1 MSTCKLAIGTT
12 LLSGKYR
19 IESILGQGGF
29 GITYLASH
37 TILDRKVAIKEF
49 FPKEYCDRDDH
60 TSHITIGTKSNTE
73 IVAQLRN
80 KFIKEAKNISK
91 LDHPNIIK
99 IQDVFEEN
107 NTAYYVMEYID
118 GESLEEIVSKQG
130 PMSGTQAFQYMEQI
144 ASALNYMHTSR
155 HLLHLDV
162 KPANIMVRDEDSCP
176 ILIDFGLSKAYSD
189 SGGQTSTTPHGMSP
203 GYSPMEQYN
212 LDGVS
217 EFTPQTDIYSLGATF
232 YKLIAGEAPEP
243 APKRVENQT
252 LSFPPSLNK
261 TLCDLITH
269 CMKMVKRQRPA
280 DMATVLDIMAKCHT
294 EDEVIPEQVTPDE
307 VPAGKPTKVIGKGG
321 NNFRGGKPQN
331 KPDGKGMS
339 GAVKFVLI
347 ALGVAMAAGVI
358 SYFAIRGGRSAS
370 ENPEPIADSEIVI
383 AAEEQSFDTTPV
395 TEAVAPAEIS
405 AADNEQTATPAA
417 ESKKKEDDVKKQ
429 PTPDTQRAD
438 AKKEDKG
445 AGARSGAQTASNA
458 SAASGTAA
466 VKIAAQSVSAANMEA
481 GMRMTGASVS
491 GNSLV
496 FHVSCNKSVYD
507 ADDCRTSNPIFRQA
521 MNAYMSSSSTAAA
534 AAKVARQQGMSV
546 RFSFSGANSF
556 SLNY

>member
-49 FPKEYCDRDDH
+49 FPKEYCDRDDQ
-60 TSHITIGTKSNTE
+60 TSHITIGTKNNTE
-73 IVAQLRN
+73 IVDQLRN

-130 PMSGTQAFQYMEQI
+130 PLSGKTAFRYMEQI

-162 KPANIMVRDEDSCP
+162 KPANIMVRNEDSCP

-232 YKLIAGEAPEP
+232 YKLIAGEAPAP
-243 APKRVENQT
+243 APKRVENQA
-252 LSFPPSLNK
+252 LSFPPSLNQ

-269 CMKMVKRQRPA
+269 CMQMVKRRRPA
-280 DMATVLDIMAKCHT
+280 DMGTVLDIMANCRT
-294 EDEVIPEQVTPDE
+294 EDEVIPVQVTPDE
-307 VPAGKPTKVIGKGG
+307 VPAGRPTKVIGKGG
-321 NNFRGGKPQN
+321 GNFH
-331 KPDGKGMS
+331 DGVPAAPRKGMPS
-339 GAVKFVLI
+339 AVKYVLL
-347 ALGVAMAAGVI
+347 ALGVALAAGVI
-358 SYFAIRGGRSAS
+358 SYFALSGKKSDSVDTA
-370 ENPEPIADSEIVI
+370 PIMDSEIAIVN
-383 AAEEQSFDTTPV
+383 EEVPSDSISHADAGLAVETP
-395 TEAVAPAEIS
+395 APD
-405 AADNEQTATPAA
+405 DNAGKPAA
-417 ESKKKEDDVKKQ
+417 EPKKQ
-429 PTPDTQRAD
+429 EAD
-438 AKKEDKG
+438 AKKAMTPAPQPKEAKKDDAGTRQG
-445 AGARSGAQTASNA
+445 AQATTTNAPATSGA
-458 SAASGTAA
+458 AA
-466 VKIAAQSVSAANMEA
+466 VKIAAQSISAANMES
-481 GMRMTGASVS
+481 GMRVTGASIS
-491 GNSLV
+491 GNALV
-496 FHVSCNKSVYD
+496 FHVSCNTSVYD
-507 ADDCRTSNPIFRQA
+507 AEDCRASNPIFRQA
-521 MNAYMSSSSTAAA
+521 IKAYMSSSSTAAA
-534 AAKVARQQGMSV
+534 AAKVAMQQRMHV
-546 RFSFSGANSF
+546 KFAFSGANSF
-556 SLNY
+556 TINY